1 CAAANSAASATG
13 EQPVTCAA
21 SARTPQALAE
31 LQKRGAATRP
41 PTTTSAG
48 DGPGRWRAGPATL
61 ARAATPGAAGSR
73 APGRAAANPPP
84 GAFRRHPCR
93 RNPADGPPHHLL
105 EPLPARRPR
114 ARHATD
120 TRNLARSAGTTPRH
134 RKRRRTLTKA
144 SDASRQANRPP
155 GNAPHQAPA
164 NARKAEIAIREP
176 KNDLR
181 PSA

>member
-1 CAAANSAASATG
+1 MKG
-13 EQPVTCAA
+13 GRRP
-21 SARTPQALAE
+21 AE
-31 LQKRGAATRP
+31 SQERGAAARP
-41 PTTTSAG
+41 PHDKRGRRPRKVACRPLSRCGGATSV
-48 DGPGRWRAGPATL
+48 
-61 ARAATPGAAGSR
+61 AAVWGALVRDAVNPSR
-73 APGRAAANPPP
+73 

-105 EPLPARRPR
+105 EPWPARRPR

-120 TRNLARSAGTTPRH
+120 SRNLARSAGTTPRH

-176 KNDLR
+176 QNDLDR
-181 PSA
+181 KSTRLNSSHVKISYAV